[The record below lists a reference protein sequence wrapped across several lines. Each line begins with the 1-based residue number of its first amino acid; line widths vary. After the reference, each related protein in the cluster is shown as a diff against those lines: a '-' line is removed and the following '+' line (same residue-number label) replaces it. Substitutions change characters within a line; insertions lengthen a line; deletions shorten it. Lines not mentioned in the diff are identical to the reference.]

1 MSKSSKFL
9 ALVAITSTLLV
20 NFLPQQS
27 LVSSANAGDTSNF
40 TPDRLGRNPVV
51 VPGGNVEYDAYPFAT
66 FNNYTNL
73 QNLEADRILVRNN
86 SYDDIRDNSDRT
98 GDERQFLSARPQVF
112 ISDNPTVLQQLG
124 PDHVGPGT
132 DSATARDLKF
142 AQDPLLL
149 SKASLQNT
157 TGDLAYDNAKVRF
170 YLYVH
175 NNGEPP
181 AFTGTAFGRQATNT
195 RVYVNIPTEFQESP
209 EVTGYISADNVTYYP
224 NMNLPNST
232 ITSQTALSEKTISD
246 SVVVHLTN
254 NGYYSGGQN
263 RFMLRPDA
271 SSLQFIEHNNQ
282 LIVGG
287 PDNNEYQ
294 FNAPRTLATGIGG
307 ATSFFNPTGTGLNR
321 GLPLT
326 SSQNNVQISPDGTII
341 GCFQNAGYLTFL
353 ADVVPEP
360 TATAPVIKKY
370 VSTTTRASGDL
381 SQTAINGQF
390 FDANST
396 GQAVD
401 FGEQTSTFRANYRV
415 TITNDS
421 QAPITG
427 LTISDTFF
435 ASDGSTATAPQI
447 ISESSTS
454 PLTPGS
460 LVDTFSYSGA
470 GNETAVTNPTNQVT
484 YTNTT
489 GDHINFTLP
498 LLPAGTTTSFY
509 YDALIPA
516 PVGSTN
522 AYHRNDARI
531 LTCDQGTGVCGL
543 PNQHDPAYVLAVQTL
558 PTPVVDVEK
567 YVTNQLPTGVN
578 LLTDIA
584 NNNAIDRANIN
595 LYQDADTSTQAVR
608 FNADGTLPSTS
619 FTGNFL
625 VKLQKATRTTSTARI
640 YGIAVDDSYYQ
651 NRTTYSSTAR
661 ARTQLA
667 PSSVVTTYFKIL
679 ENTNTG
685 PRIVVA
691 ELANNS
697 STNALRVSSTTVTS
711 GLVDN
716 LYFNSPNAAILGGP
730 VSLPVDAIQSAATT
744 AGALTVSSTING
756 TLMEILYSY
765 QATLPTPSQ
774 SATENSFNRASV
786 ISYSYQQAGDSVPGF
801 INNLQS
807 VQANCAIEILCDDAS
822 LVTQPPTPPTVKK
835 YVSTAVRPTSA
846 TTVPSTFIDGETAT
860 AGSAA
865 DFGAQNSS
873 YITYYRVTVTN
884 NGTAPLNNL
893 ALEDQFF
900 LRNDTAVTAQNVV
913 DNAGSTLANGTV
925 LASTYTVSGSNE
937 TAVATGNRVTYVG
950 PGSTTNAIRFTIP
963 TVGAGQT
970 VAFYYNVLVNPTLG
984 TRPTGVGYHRN
995 EAYVC
1000 FPPTTTGCT
1009 PGSRDIAFSSDIPGT
1024 VNVTIT
1030 KDVNGQPADT
1040 TETAVT
1046 VPNGTALNYVITVTA
1061 PSTNGSVSL
1070 TNVQISDNMLAGL
1083 PNVNSISNIR
1093 LTTPTG
1099 TCSTPCTLANLGTA
1113 LAGQT
1118 FTLAAGQSAT
1128 LTYSAVGVNTGA
1140 TPSIANINTA
1150 TVTTTQTGPR
1160 TNPAVVIVTG
1170 VTPGTPTLSITK
1182 DVNSQP
1188 ADTDHTAVVVNSG
1201 DTLNYLITVRNTGT
1215 VNVTNIVLSDTL
1227 VGSLPNVT
1235 NVSNIRLITPT
1246 GTCVSA
1252 TPCSLANLGTALA
1265 AQTFTLTPGQTATLS
1280 YSATATNT
1288 GTSDSAY
1295 NRNTATATPSNASPV
1310 SNPAVVQ
1317 VRGTATLHTDFRIR
1331 KEASPQV
1338 VRDGDEVTYT
1348 IRVSPRG
1355 TNDQIPNLTLLIT
1368 DDINDDGT
1376 LTGDNGVKFTYIRNS
1391 TKIRVSDEAEC
1402 DGEMDDED
1410 GIRCEDVSADE
1421 DIRITYRVRVS
1432 APNLRN
1438 SDTVIVDN
1446 TAQLRDDTPNVN
1458 IRDEADASVQV
1469 IGIETPPPPAQ
1480 PIGIEKTVTPG
1491 KVKRGEIANYTIII
1505 TNPNAEAETHRVVDT
1520 IGLNNGVVPGQSG
1533 GLVRFNPDSLRV
1545 EGALYT
1551 SGTIGNAEGLTF
1563 TIPGNGRI
1571 VITYT
1576 ATGEPAANS
1585 RTVSLAP
1592 NTATLDTGAYAVAF
1606 VELPTTGPVGLMV
1619 VFTLSALFSA
1629 AFVYRKKLLAFTK

>member
-1 MSKSSKFL
+1 MSKSSSFKFL
-9 ALVAITSTLLV
+9 TLALTIGILCSTLL
-20 NFLPQQS
+20 PTS
-27 LVSSANAGDTSNF
+27 LLSTSANAGDSASF
-40 TPDRLGRNPVV
+40 GPPRLGRQPIITS
-51 VPGGNVEYDAYPFAT
+51 GGDVQYYAFPFAT
-66 FNNYTNL
+66 FNNYEALRT
-73 QNLEADRILVRNN
+73 LEGRRILVRNN
-86 SYDDIRDNSDRT
+86 SFDDVMRT
-98 GDERQFLSARPQVF
+98 SQRIGDERQFLSARTDVQ
-112 ISDNPTVLQQLG
+112 IGTNAALDD
-124 PDHVGPGT
+124 DHVGPGT
-132 DSATARDLKF
+132 SPSTSRDLEY
-142 AQDPLLL
+142 AQDPLMLNKNNL
-149 SKASLQNT
+149 
-157 TGDLAYDNAKVRF
+157 TGSTGAGSPYTNVKVRF

-175 NNGEPP
+175 NNGQPP
-181 AFTGTAFGRQATNT
+181 ESAGTQYGRQANNT
-195 RVYVNIPTEFQESP
+195 RVYVTMPTDFQESP
-209 EVTGYISADNVTYYP
+209 KVTGYISADNVSYYP
-224 NMNLPNST
+224 DMNQDNSQ
-232 ITSQTALSEKTISD
+232 ITNQTLLSEKTISD
-246 SVVVHLTN
+246 DVVVHLTN
-254 NGYYSGGQN
+254 GGRFADAQN
-263 RFMLRPDA
+263 RFMLTPDPN
-271 SSLQFIEHNNQ
+271 SIQFIEHNSTSIPAEND
-282 LIVGG
+282 L
-287 PDNNEYQ
+287 E
-294 FNAPRTLATGIGG
+294 FNAPRNMPSSVGG
-307 ATSFFNPTGTGLNR
+307 ANSFFNPTGTGLNR
-321 GLPLT
+321 GMPLT
-326 SSQNNVQISPDGTII
+326 STQNGITITPQGTII

-360 TATAPVIKKY
+360 TATAPQIKKY
-370 VSTTTRASGDL
+370 VSTTTRAAGAL
-381 SQTAINGQF
+381 AQTVINGQF
-390 FDANST
+390 LDANSSE
-396 GQAVD
+396 QAVD

-415 TITNDS
+415 TVTNES

-427 LTISDTFF
+427 LTITDTFF
-435 ASDGSTATAPQI
+435 ARNGSTATAPQI
-447 ISESSTS
+447 INESSTA
-454 PLTPGS
+454 PLAPGS
-460 LVDTFSYSGA
+460 VVDTFSYTGSA
-470 GNETAVTNPTNQVT
+470 NETTVSNPTSQVT
-484 YTNTT
+484 YANTS
-489 GDHINFTLP
+489 GDHINFTLQ
-498 LLPAGTTTSFY
+498 LLPAGTTISFY

-516 PVGSTN
+516 PVGSTSEV
-522 AYHRNDARI
+522 HRNDARI
-531 LTCDQGTGVCGL
+531 VSCDQSTVCGL
-543 PNQHDPAYVLAVQTL
+543 PAQHDPAFIRDSQTL
-558 PTPVVDVEK
+558 PTPIVDVEK
-567 YVTNQLPTGVN
+567 YISTQVPTAAS
-578 LLTDIA
+578 LLVDIA
-584 NNNAIDRANIN
+584 SNSAIDRSSIN
-595 LYQDADTSTQAVR
+595 FYQDADTSTQAVR
-608 FNADGTLPSTS
+608 FNADGTLPSAAFTS
-619 FTGNFL
+619 NYL
-625 VKLQKATRTTSTARI
+625 VKLQKAIRTSENSFLSTI
-640 YGIAVDDSYYQ
+640 TVDDSYYKA
-651 NRTTYSSTAR
+651 RTTFSAP
-661 ARTQLA
+661 ARTVPALV
-667 PSSVVTTYFKIL
+667 SGSVTTYLKLLDNAATPPRLVALQLNSNSAGDVFRVTADTTGGNL
-679 ENTNTG
+679 RFNTG
-685 PRIVVA
+685 A
-691 ELANNS
+691 Q
-697 STNALRVSSTTVTS
+697 ALIGALVTI
-711 GLVDN
+711 
-716 LYFNSPNAAILGGP
+716 PNTAIASAAATDGP
-730 VSLPVDAIQSAATT
+730 VTITAPFDGLLQEILFSYQTTAPVPNQSA
-744 AGALTVSSTING
+744 I
-756 TLMEILYSY
+756 
-765 QATLPTPSQ
+765 
-774 SATENSFNRASV
+774 ENSFNRARV
-786 ISYSYQQAGDSVPGF
+786 VNYSYQNFGEDGF
-801 INNLQS
+801 TAVTSIPSNA
-807 VQANCAIEILCDDAS
+807 VEIANCATENFCDDAS
-822 LVTQPPTPPTVKK
+822 LFTQPPTPPTVKK

-846 TTVPSTFIDGETAT
+846 TTVPGTFIDGETAT

-884 NGTAPLNNL
+884 SGTAPLNNL

-913 DNAGSTLANGTV
+913 DSAGSTLANGTV
-925 LASTYTVSGSNE
+925 LASTYTVSGTTE

-970 VAFYYNVLVNPTLG
+970 VAFYYNVLVNPTVG

-1009 PGSRDIAFSSDIPGT
+1009 PGSRDIAFSSDTPGT

-1046 VPNGTALNYVITVTA
+1046 VPNGTALHYLITITA
-1061 PSTNGSVSL
+1061 PTANGSVAL

-1083 PNVNSISNIR
+1083 PNVNSITNIR
-1093 LTTPTG
+1093 LTTPSG
-1099 TCSTPCTLANLGTA
+1099 TCATPCTVANLGTA
-1113 LAGQT
+1113 LAAQT

-1128 LTYSAVGVNTGA
+1128 LTYDAVGVNTGA
-1140 TPSIANINTA
+1140 TTSVPNINTA

-1188 ADTDHTAVVVNSG
+1188 ADTDPTAVVVNNG
-1201 DTLNYLITVRNTGT
+1201 DALNYLITVRNTGT

-1227 VGSLPNVT
+1227 VGTLPNVT

-1246 GTCVSA
+1246 GTCLST
-1252 TPCSLANLGTALA
+1252 TPCSLANLGAALA
-1265 AQTFTLTPGQTATLS
+1265 AQTFTLAAGQTATLS

-1288 GTSDSAY
+1288 GTADSAY

-1338 VRDGDEVTYT
+1338 VRDGEEVTYT

-1355 TNDQIPNLTLLIT
+1355 TNDEIANLTLLIT
-1368 DDINDDGT
+1368 DDINEDGT

-1491 KVKRGEIANYTIII
+1491 KVLRGEIAHYTIII

-1606 VELPTTGPVGLMV
+1606 VELPTTGPIGLMV
-1619 VFTLSALFSA
+1619 VITLSALFSA
-1629 AFVYRKKLLAFTK
+1629 AFVYRKQLLAFTK

>member
-1 MSKSSKFL
+1 MPKSYKFL
-9 ALVAITSTLLV
+9 TLVAIGSTLLATA
-20 NFLPQQS
+20 FPSQS
-27 LVSSANAGDTSNF
+27 LITSANIGDTSNF
-40 TPDRLGRNPVV
+40 TPDRTPRLPTSMVGDVQ
-51 VPGGNVEYDAYPFAT
+51 YDAYPFAT
-66 FNNYTNL
+66 FNNYSGL
-73 QNLEADRILVRNN
+73 RNLEADRILVNNN
-86 SYDDIRDNSDRT
+86 SYNDSRDNSDRA

-112 ISDNPTVLQQLG
+112 VGSTEAMNRLG

-132 DSATARDLKF
+132 DPATARDLKF

-181 AFTGTAFGRQATNT
+181 VFTGEQYGREATNT
-195 RVYVNIPTEFQESP
+195 RVYVNIPTEYQESP

-224 NMNLPNST
+224 NMNQPNST
-232 ITSQTALSEKTISD
+232 IASQTALSEKTISD

-254 NGYYSGGQN
+254 DGYYSGGQN

-307 ATSFFNPTGTGLNR
+307 TTSFFNPTGTGLNK

-326 SSQNNVQISPDGTII
+326 STQNNVQITPEGTII

-360 TATAPVIKKY
+360 TATAPQIKKY
-370 VSTTTRASGDL
+370 VSTTTRATGDL
-381 SQTAINGQF
+381 PQTVIDGQF
-390 FDANST
+390 FDANAT
-396 GQAVD
+396 AQAVD
-401 FGEQTSTFRANYRV
+401 FGEQTTSFRANYRV
-415 TITNDS
+415 TVTNNS

-427 LTISDTFF
+427 LTITDTFF
-435 ASDGSTATAPQI
+435 AQNGSTATAPQI

-454 PLTPGS
+454 PLPNGS
-460 LVDTFSYSGA
+460 IVDTFSYSGT
-470 GNETAVTNPTNQVT
+470 GNETVVTNPTNQVT
-484 YTNTT
+484 YVNTT

-498 LLPAGTTTSFY
+498 LLPAGTTTAFY
-509 YDALIPA
+509 YDALIPTPA
-516 PVGSTN
+516 SSTE
-522 AYHRNDARI
+522 YSRNDARI
-531 LTCDQGTGVCGL
+531 TSCDQGSSVCGL
-543 PNQHDPAYVLAVQTL
+543 ENQHDPALVLASLTL

-567 YVTNQLPTGVN
+567 YVANQAPTATN
-578 LLTDIA
+578 LLVDIA
-584 NNNAIDRANIN
+584 NNSAVDRASIN
-595 LYQDADTSTQAVR
+595 AYQDADTSAQAVR
-608 FNADGTLPSTS
+608 FNADGTLPSAA
-619 FTGNFL
+619 FNGNFL
-625 VKLQKATRTTSTARI
+625 VKLQKATRTSTAALLYSI
-640 YGIAVDDSYYQ
+640 SVDDSYYQ
-651 NRTTYSSTAR
+651 NRTTYSAPAR
-661 ARTQLA
+661 VRATLTTG
-667 PSSVVTTYFKIL
+667 SVITTYLKIL
-679 ENTNTG
+679 ESSNTG
-685 PRIVVA
+685 TRVVVT

-697 STNALRVSSTTVTS
+697 SANPFRVDSTASTSNLSFNTPTGAALGGTITVPT
-711 GLVDN
+711 
-716 LYFNSPNAAILGGP
+716 AAI
-730 VSLPVDAIQSAATT
+730 QRAATT
-744 AGALTVSSTING
+744 DGALTVTAPVTG

-774 SATENSFNRASV
+774 TATENSFNRASV
-786 ISYSYQQAGDSVPGF
+786 TGYTHRQTPIATPGVVSNIS
-801 INNLQS
+801 S
-807 VQANCAIEILCDDAS
+807 VQANCAVENFCDDAS
-822 LVTQPPTPPTVKK
+822 VVTQPPTPPTVKK
-835 YVSTAVRPTSA
+835 YVSTAVRPDSA

-865 DFGAQNSS
+865 DFGAQNSA

-884 NGTAPLNNL
+884 SGTAPLNNL

-913 DNAGSTLANGTV
+913 DSSGSTLANGTV
-925 LASTYTVSGSNE
+925 LASTYTVSGSTE

-970 VAFYYNVLVNPTLG
+970 VAFYYNVLVNPTVG

-1000 FPPTTTGCT
+1000 FPPSTSGCT

-1046 VPNGTALNYVITVTA
+1046 VPNGTALHYLITVTA
-1061 PSTNGSVSL
+1061 PSANGSTTL

-1093 LTTPTG
+1093 LTTPSG

-1113 LAGQT
+1113 LAAQS
-1118 FTLAAGQSAT
+1118 FTLASGQSAT
-1128 LTYSAVGVNTGA
+1128 LSYDAVGVNTTA
-1140 TPSIANINTA
+1140 TASAPNINTA

-1170 VTPGTPTLSITK
+1170 VTPSTPTLSITK

-1188 ADTDHTAVVVNSG
+1188 ADTDSAAVVVNNG

-1227 VGSLPNVT
+1227 VSALPNVT

-1246 GTCVSA
+1246 GSCVST
-1252 TPCSLANLGTALA
+1252 TPCSIANLGTALA
-1265 AQTFTLTPGQTATLS
+1265 AQTFTLAAGQTATLS
-1280 YSATATNT
+1280 YSATAVNT

-1355 TNDQIPNLTLLIT
+1355 TNDEIPNLTLLIT

-1391 TKIRVSDEAEC
+1391 TKIRVSGDASC

-1410 GIRCEDVSADE
+1410 GIRCEDVGADE

-1432 APNLRN
+1432 APNLRD

-1469 IGIETPPPPAQ
+1469 IGIQTPPPPAQ

-1491 KVKRGEIANYTIII
+1491 KVKRGEIASYTIII

-1533 GLVRFNPDSLRV
+1533 GLVRFNPDSLRI

-1606 VELPTTGPVGLMV
+1606 VELPTTGPIGLIV
-1619 VFTLSALFSA
+1619 VLTLSALFSA
-1629 AFVYRKKLLAFTK
+1629 AFVYRKQLLALAK

>member
-20 NFLPQQS
+20 NVLPQQS
-27 LVSSANAGDTSNF
+27 LVSSANAGDTANF

-51 VPGGNVEYDAYPFAT
+51 VSGGNVEYDAYPFAT

-73 QNLEADRILVRNN
+73 RNLEADRILVNNN
-86 SYDDIRDNSDRT
+86 SYDDVRDNSDRT

-112 ISDNPTVLQQLG
+112 TSDNPTVLQQLG

-132 DSATARDLKF
+132 DPATARDLKF

-181 AFTGTAFGRQATNT
+181 EFTGTAYGRQATNT
-195 RVYVNIPTEFQESP
+195 RVYVNIPTDFQESP

-232 ITSQTALSEKTISD
+232 IASQTALSDKTISD

-254 NGYYSGGQN
+254 NGYYAGGQN

-360 TATAPVIKKY
+360 TATAPLIKKY

-381 SQTAINGQF
+381 TQTVINGQF

-396 GQAVD
+396 AQAVD

-435 ASDGSTATAPQI
+435 ANDGSTATAPQI
-447 ISESSTS
+447 INESSTT
-454 PLTPGS
+454 PLAPGTIVS
-460 LVDTFSYSGA
+460 TYSYSGA
-470 GNETAVTNPTNQVT
+470 GNETAVTNPTNQVS
-484 YTNTT
+484 YLNTS

-516 PVGSTN
+516 PVGSTSV
-522 AYHRNDARI
+522 YHRNDARI
-531 LTCDQGTGVCGL
+531 LTCDQGTTVCGL
-543 PNQHDPAYVLAVQTL
+543 PSQHDPAYVLAVQTL
-558 PTPVVDVEK
+558 PTPVVDIEK
-567 YVTNQLPTGVN
+567 YVSNQLPSGTN

-584 NNNAIDRANIN
+584 NNNAIDRTNIN
-595 LYQDADTSTQAVR
+595 FYQDADTSTQAVR
-608 FNADGTLPSTS
+608 FNADGTLPSAAFTS
-619 FTGNFL
+619 NYL
-625 VKLQKATRTTSTARI
+625 IKLQKALRTSDTSFLSTI
-640 YGIAVDDSYYQ
+640 TVDDSYYKA
-651 NRTTYSSTAR
+651 RTTFSAP
-661 ARTQLA
+661 ARTVPTLV
-667 PSSVVTTYFKIL
+667 SGSVTTYLKL
-679 ENTNTG
+679 LDNAATPPRLVALQLNTNSAGDPFRVT
-685 PRIVVA
+685 
-691 ELANNS
+691 AN
-697 STNALRVSSTTVTS
+697 TS
-711 GLVDN
+711 GGN
-716 LYFNSPNAAILGGP
+716 LRFNTGAQALIGAVVTIPNTAIASAASNSGP
-730 VSLPVDAIQSAATT
+730 ITITAPFDGLLQEVLFSYQTTAPAPNQSA
-744 AGALTVSSTING
+744 L
-756 TLMEILYSY
+756 
-765 QATLPTPSQ
+765 
-774 SATENSFNRASV
+774 ENSFNRARIV
-786 ISYSYQQAGDSVPGF
+786 NYSYQNFGENGFTSVTSIPSNAVE
-801 INNLQS
+801 I
-807 VQANCAIEILCDDAS
+807 ANCATENFCDDAS
-822 LVTQPPTPPTVKK
+822 LFTQPPTPPTVKK

-884 NGTAPLNNL
+884 SGTAPLNNL

-900 LRNDTAVTAQNVV
+900 LRNDTVVTAQNVV
-913 DNAGSTLANGTV
+913 DSAGSTLANGTV
-925 LASTYTVSGSNE
+925 LASTYTVNGSTE

-970 VAFYYNVLVNPTLG
+970 VAFYYNVLVNPTVG

-1000 FPPTTTGCT
+1000 FPPTTSGCT
-1009 PGSRDIAFSSDIPGT
+1009 PGSRDIAFSSDTPGT

-1046 VPNGTALNYVITVTA
+1046 VPNGTALHYLITVTA
-1061 PSTNGSVSL
+1061 PTANGSVAL

-1083 PNVNSISNIR
+1083 PNVNSITNIR
-1093 LTTPTG
+1093 LTTPSG
-1099 TCSTPCTLANLGTA
+1099 TCATPCTIANLGTA
-1113 LAGQT
+1113 LAAQT

-1128 LTYSAVGVNTGA
+1128 LTYDAVGVNTGA
-1140 TPSIANINTA
+1140 TTSAANINTA

-1170 VTPGTPTLSITK
+1170 VTPGTPTLTITK

-1188 ADTDHTAVVVNSG
+1188 ADTDPTAVVVNSG
-1201 DTLNYLITVRNTGT
+1201 DALNYLITVRNTGT

-1235 NVSNIRLITPT
+1235 NISNIRLITPT
-1246 GTCVSA
+1246 GTCVST

-1265 AQTFTLTPGQTATLS
+1265 AQTFTLAAGQTATLS
-1280 YSATATNT
+1280 YSATAVNT
-1288 GTSDSAY
+1288 GTSDSTY

-1355 TNDQIPNLTLLIT
+1355 TNDEIANLTLLIT
-1368 DDINDDGT
+1368 DDINEDGT

-1491 KVKRGEIANYTIII
+1491 KVLRGEIAHYTIII

-1606 VELPTTGPVGLMV
+1606 VELPTTGPIGLMV
-1619 VFTLSALFSA
+1619 VITLSALFSA
-1629 AFVYRKKLLAFTK
+1629 AFVYRKQLLAFTK

>member
-1 MSKSSKFL
+1 MPKSYKFL
-9 ALVAITSTLLV
+9 TLAVIGSTLLATA
-20 NFLPQQS
+20 FPTQS
-27 LVSSANAGDTSNF
+27 LITSANIGDTSNF
-40 TPDRLGRNPVV
+40 TPDRTPRLPTSMVGDVQ
-51 VPGGNVEYDAYPFAT
+51 YDAFPFAT
-66 FNNYTNL
+66 FNNYSGL
-73 QNLEADRILVRNN
+73 RNLEADRILVNNN
-86 SYDDIRDNSDRT
+86 SYNDVRDNSDRA

-112 ISDNPTVLQQLG
+112 IGSTEAMDRLG

-181 AFTGTAFGRQATNT
+181 VFTGEQYGREATNT
-195 RVYVNIPTEFQESP
+195 RVYVNIPTEYQESP

-224 NMNLPNST
+224 NMNQPNST
-232 ITSQTALSEKTISD
+232 IASQTALSEKTISD

-254 NGYYSGGQN
+254 DGYYSGGQN

-307 ATSFFNPTGTGLNR
+307 ASSFFNPTGTGLNK

-326 SSQNNVQISPDGTII
+326 STQNNVQITPEGTII

-360 TATAPVIKKY
+360 TATEPQIKKY
-370 VSTTTRASGDL
+370 VSTTTRAAGEL
-381 SQTAINGQF
+381 AQTVVNGQF

-396 GQAVD
+396 AQAVD
-401 FGEQTSTFRANYRV
+401 FGEQTSAFRANYRV
-415 TITNDS
+415 TVSNTS
-421 QAPITG
+421 QTPITG
-427 LTISDTFF
+427 LTISDRFY
-435 ASDGSTATAPQI
+435 ANNGSTAIAPQI
-447 ISESSTS
+447 VSENSTS
-454 PLTPGS
+454 ALPAGTI
-460 LVDTFSYSGA
+460 VDTFSYTGTA
-470 GNETAVTNPTNQVT
+470 NEVPVTNPTSQVT
-484 YTNTT
+484 YANTS

-498 LLPAGTTTSFY
+498 LLPANTTISFY
-509 YDALIPA
+509 YDTLVPA
-516 PVGSTN
+516 PPTGVDV
-522 AYHRNDARI
+522 YHRNNASI
-531 LTCDQGTGVCGL
+531 VSCDQAGICGL
-543 PNQHDPAYVLAVQTL
+543 PSQQDPAFVLASNTP

-567 YVTNQLPTGVN
+567 YVANQVPTAAN
-578 LLTDIA
+578 LLVDIA
-584 NNNAIDRANIN
+584 NNSAVDRTNIN
-595 LYQDADTSTQAVR
+595 AYQDADTSAQAVR
-608 FNADGTLPSTS
+608 FNADGTLPSAA

-625 VKLQKATRTTSTARI
+625 VKLQKATRTSAASQL
-640 YGIAVDDSYYQ
+640 YGIAVDDSYLQ
-651 NRTTYSSTAR
+651 NRTTYSGSAR
-661 ARTQLA
+661 VRTRLA
-667 PSSVVTTYFKIL
+667 TDSVVTTYFKIL
-679 ENTNTG
+679 ENNNGT
-685 PRIVVA
+685 PRVVVA
-691 ELANNS
+691 ELANNT
-697 STNALRVSSTTVTS
+697 STNTLRVTSTSITS
-711 GLVDN
+711 GSVDN
-716 LYFNSPNAAILGGP
+716 LYFNTATATALGGS
-730 VSLPVDAIQSAATT
+730 VTLPTDAIQRAATT
-744 AGALTVSSTING
+744 TGALTVSAPITG
-756 TLMEILYSY
+756 TLLEILYSY
-765 QATLPTPSQ
+765 QATLPAPSQ
-774 SATENSFNRASV
+774 SATENSFNRAS
-786 ISYSYQQAGDSVPGF
+786 ISSYSYRQTSDATPGF

-807 VQANCAIEILCDDAS
+807 VQANCAVETLCDDAS

-846 TTVPSTFIDGETAT
+846 TSVPSTFIDGETAT

-884 NGTAPLNNL
+884 TGSAPLNNL

-900 LRNDTAVTAQNVV
+900 LRNDTTVTAQNVV
-913 DNAGSTLANGTV
+913 DAAGSTLANGTV
-925 LASTYTVSGSNE
+925 LASTYTVAGSTE

-970 VAFYYNVLVNPTLG
+970 VAFYYNVLVNPTVG

-1000 FPPTTTGCT
+1000 FPPTTSGCT

-1046 VPNGTALNYVITVTA
+1046 VPNGTALHYLITVTA
-1061 PSTNGSVSL
+1061 PSANGSVSL

-1093 LTTPTG
+1093 LTTPSG
-1099 TCSTPCTLANLGTA
+1099 TCSTPCTLANLGSA
-1113 LAGQT
+1113 LAAQT

-1128 LTYSAVGVNTGA
+1128 LSYDAVGVNTTA
-1140 TPSIANINTA
+1140 TTSAANINTA

-1170 VTPGTPTLSITK
+1170 VTPSTPTLSITK

-1188 ADTDHTAVVVNSG
+1188 ADTDNTAVVVNNG

-1227 VGSLPNVT
+1227 VNALPNVT

-1246 GTCVSA
+1246 GSCVSA
-1252 TPCSLANLGTALA
+1252 TPCSIANLGSALA
-1265 AQTFTLTPGQTATLS
+1265 AQTFTLAAGQTATLS
-1280 YSATATNT
+1280 YSATAVNT

-1355 TNDQIPNLTLLIT
+1355 TNDEIPNLTLLIT
-1368 DDINDDGT
+1368 DDINEDGT

-1391 TKIRVSDEAEC
+1391 TKIRVSGDAEC

-1432 APNLRN
+1432 APNLRD

-1469 IGIETPPPPAQ
+1469 IGIQTPPPPAQ

-1491 KVKRGEIANYTIII
+1491 KVKRGEIAHYTIII

-1520 IGLNNGVVPGQSG
+1520 IGLNNGTVPGQSG

-1606 VELPTTGPVGLMV
+1606 VELPTTGPIGLMV
-1619 VFTLSALFSA
+1619 ILTLSALFSA
-1629 AFVYRKKLLAFTK
+1629 AFVYRKKLFALAK

>member
-20 NFLPQQS
+20 NFLPQQT

-86 SYDDIRDNSDRT
+86 SYDDVRDNSDRT

-254 NGYYSGGQN
+254 NGYYSGSQN

-370 VSTTTRASGDL
+370 VSTTTRASGNL
-381 SQTAINGQF
+381 AQTVINGQF
-390 FDANST
+390 FDANSA
-396 GQAVD
+396 GQAVN

-447 ISESSTS
+447 ISESSTA
-454 PLTPGS
+454 PLAPSTN
-460 LVDTFSYSGA
+460 VDTFSYSGT
-470 GNETAVTNPTNQVT
+470 GNETAVTNPSNQVT

-516 PVGSTN
+516 PVGSTSI
-522 AYHRNDARI
+522 YHRNDARI

-558 PTPVVDVEK
+558 PTPVVDIEK
-567 YVTNQLPTGVN
+567 YVANQLPAATN
-578 LLTDIA
+578 LLTDIT
-584 NNNAIDRANIN
+584 NNNAIDRANIS

-608 FNADGTLPSTS
+608 FNADGTLPSAAFTS
-619 FTGNFL
+619 NYL
-625 VKLQKATRTTSTARI
+625 VKLQKAIRTSDTSFLSTI
-640 YGIAVDDSYYQ
+640 TVDDSYYKA
-651 NRTTYSSTAR
+651 RTTFSAP
-661 ARTQLA
+661 ARTVPALV
-667 PSSVVTTYFKIL
+667 SGSVTTYLKL
-679 ENTNTG
+679 LDNTTTPPRLVALQLNSNSAGDPFRVTANTTGGNLRFNTG
-685 PRIVVA
+685 A
-691 ELANNS
+691 Q
-697 STNALRVSSTTVTS
+697 ALIGALVTIPNTAIASAASTS
-711 GLVDN
+711 GPVTITAPFDGLLQEILFSYQTTAQV
-716 LYFNSPNAAILGGP
+716 PN
-730 VSLPVDAIQSAATT
+730 QSA
-744 AGALTVSSTING
+744 L
-756 TLMEILYSY
+756 
-765 QATLPTPSQ
+765 
-774 SATENSFNRASV
+774 ENSFNRARIV
-786 ISYSYQQAGDSVPGF
+786 NYSYQNFGEGGF
-801 INNLQS
+801 TPVTSIPSNA
-807 VQANCAIEILCDDAS
+807 VEIANCATENFCDDAS
-822 LVTQPPTPPTVKK
+822 LFTQPPTPPTVKK

-846 TTVPSTFIDGETAT
+846 TSVPSTFIDGETAT

-913 DNAGSTLANGTV
+913 DNAGSTLANGTM
-925 LASTYTVSGSNE
+925 LASTYMVSGSNE
-937 TAVATGNRVTYVG
+937 TAVAPDNRVTYAG

-1000 FPPTTTGCT
+1000 FPPTTSGCT
-1009 PGSRDIAFSSDIPGT
+1009 PGSRDVAFSSDIPGT

-1046 VPNGTALNYVITVTA
+1046 VPNGTTLNYVITVTA

-1083 PNVNSISNIR
+1083 PNVNGISNIR

-1140 TPSIANINTA
+1140 SPSVANINTA

-1188 ADTDHTAVVVNSG
+1188 ADTDPTAVVVNSG
-1201 DTLNYLITVRNTGT
+1201 DALNYLITVRNTGT

-1246 GTCVSA
+1246 GTCISA

-1265 AQTFTLTPGQTATLS
+1265 AQTFSLTPGQTATLS

-1295 NRNTATATPSNASPV
+1295 NRNTATATPSNAAPV

-1317 VRGTATLHTDFRIR
+1317 VRGTATLRTDFRIR
-1331 KEASPQV
+1331 KEASPQI

-1391 TKIRVSDEAEC
+1391 TKIRVSDDASC

-1619 VFTLSALFSA
+1619 VFTLSAVVSA